1 MGLST
6 SVKPVSKL
14 VTPAGSF
21 SASSTVSSQTVKCHP
36 INPSVVV
43 TMLSTPSSPRLV
55 LVNTSQEPS
64 SSISSQPLSM
74 RSEPEPTDNSSIQ
87 SNSSPVKKMPPTTS
101 PEDITPSVK
110 KSSISASIESESFPI
125 NVPDSKVSSSST
137 LSVEEPVPD
146 SDPSFSKD
154 SPSITVRNPS
164 SVSPSTHPH
173 RSPPPLLSHTTPS
186 SPLTPSSSTPMSP
199 LSSITK
205 PSMIS
210 AEETS
215 ISRDQ
220 PTPT

>member
-1 MGLST
+1 M
-6 SVKPVSKL
+6 
-14 VTPAGSF
+14 PAGSF

-36 INPSVVV
+36 ANPLVVV
-43 TMLSTPSSPRLV
+43 TMPSTPSSPRPV
-55 LVNTSQEPS
+55 PESTSQELS

-87 SNSSPVKKMPPTTS
+87 SSSSQERKMPPTTS
-101 PEDITPSVK
+101 PEVTTPLVRK
-110 KSSISASIESESFPI
+110 LLIFALTESESLLI
-125 NVPDSKVSSSST
+125 SALVSKVSLSSRPSVVELDPDLDLSSSR
-137 LSVEEPVPD
+137 D
-146 SDPSFSKD
+146 FPST
-154 SPSITVRNPS
+154 TVRNPS

-173 RSPPPLLSHTTPS
+173 RSQPPLLSHTTPC
-186 SPLTPSSSTPMSP
+186 SPLTPSLSTPMLP